1 VLIGGEARFRH
12 VYCAAGAVADV
23 RACWQGLLGE
33 AALVVTRDE
42 AIALGWFGPVTA
54 PVLPRLGDV
63 VAAARADWGMF
74 SSADF
79 PYELRLVGLHG
90 SLTPVEMRIP
100 LLVD

>member
-1 VLIGGEARFRH
+1 MA
-12 VYCAAGAVADV
+12 
-23 RACWQGLLGE
+23 
-33 AALVVTRDE
+33 T
-42 AIALGWFGPVTA
+42 

-63 VAAARADWGMF
+63 VAACRGDWGLF

-100 LLVD
+100 LLVG